1 MVEENERILID
12 GLYAELNLSYDSV
25 IAQEKNGRPF
35 GIDALRPIQ
44 MSRADVLDT
53 LFEGRSKFEI
63 PNDWI
68 DFLLR
73 SVGFEPAEFDERA
86 RRVALL
92 RMVPFAER
100 NYNLVELG
108 PRGTGKSHLFQ
119 QISPYAHLISVGKA
133 TVARMFVNM
142 ASGQRGLVCQYDVR
156 CFDEIAGVSFDSKD
170 GVNISSIE
178 LVPNAVPVA
187 ELAIEKQAQTLLMP
201 VSARRQLNELPDELW
216 TKINVEFYSDVVDA
230 VFKALEE

>member
-1 MVEENERILID
+1 
-12 GLYAELNLSYDSV
+12 V

-68 DFLLR
+68 DFVVR

-108 PRGTGKSHLFQ
+108 AAQARAISFSKYRLTHTLF
-119 QISPYAHLISVGKA
+119 PG
-133 TVARMFVNM
+133 AR
-142 ASGQRGLVCQYDVR
+142 Q
-156 CFDEIAGVSFDSKD
+156 
-170 GVNISSIE
+170 
-178 LVPNAVPVA
+178 P
-187 ELAIEKQAQTLLMP
+187 
-201 VSARRQLNELPDELW
+201 W
-216 TKINVEFYSDVVDA
+216 
-230 VFKALEE
+230 LECS